1 MSRRVRK
8 SPRRRFYCFV
18 HKEVFLGKGWG
29 GHRRKCQAQWKELKA
44 RENPPTADIADA
56 ARLTAMVGIPEAKTG
71 TPADQ
76 VVRTVRSY
84 LAGLDEEYAKN
95 TTRLKDLV
103 EESKKLHARQAE
115 IRHLRA
121 TVVTPLKD
129 LK

>member
-29 GHRRKCQAQWKELKA
+29 GHRRKCQGQWKELKA
-44 RENPPTADIADA
+44 RENAPLTGGDEA
-56 ARLTAMVGIPEAKTG
+56 ARPATMVSAPEVKTG

-76 VVRTVRSY
+76 VVKTVRSY

-95 TTRLKDLV
+95 TTRLKDIV

-121 TVVTPLKD
+121 TVVNPLKD

>member
-8 SPRRRFYCFV
+8 SPRRRFYCFL

-44 RENPPTADIADA
+44 RENPPGIAEVVSLLKDATVPAESKTA
-56 ARLTAMVGIPEAKTG
+56 

-84 LAGLDEEYAKN
+84 LASLDEEYAKN
-95 TTRLKDLV
+95 TTRLRDIV
-103 EESKKLHARQAE
+103 EESKKLHTRQIE
-115 IRHLRA
+115 IRRLRA
-121 TVVTPLKD
+121 TVVNPLKD

>member
-1 MSRRVRK
+1 MSRQVRR

-29 GHRRKCQAQWKELKA
+29 GHRRKCQGQWKELKA
-44 RENPPTADIADA
+44 RENAPLTGTNDALNEMGGSMPP
-56 ARLTAMVGIPEAKTG
+56 EQKTG

-76 VVRTVRSY
+76 VVKTVRSY